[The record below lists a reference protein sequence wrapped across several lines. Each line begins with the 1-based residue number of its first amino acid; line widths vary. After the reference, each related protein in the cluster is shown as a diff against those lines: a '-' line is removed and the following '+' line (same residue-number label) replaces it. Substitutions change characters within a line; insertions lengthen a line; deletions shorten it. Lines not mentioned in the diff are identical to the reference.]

1 MPMASPMNIH
11 VITPVGVPVTRTP
24 IPSAM
29 VQLAV
34 KAAVPR
40 AQNRAFPRMPPLF
53 SPLSAM
59 IRMPNEIASTAT
71 SDSGEKLTPRK
82 SGDTTVMM
90 SGAVPR
96 ASG

>member
-1 MPMASPMNIH
+1 MMN
-11 VITPVGVPVTRTP
+11 PAGVPDMRAP

-34 KAAVPR
+34 KATVPR
-40 AQNRAFPRMPPLF
+40 AQNRAFPRMTPLF

-59 IRMPNEIASTAT
+59 IRMPNEIARTAT

-82 SGDTTVMM
+82 SGGTTVMM